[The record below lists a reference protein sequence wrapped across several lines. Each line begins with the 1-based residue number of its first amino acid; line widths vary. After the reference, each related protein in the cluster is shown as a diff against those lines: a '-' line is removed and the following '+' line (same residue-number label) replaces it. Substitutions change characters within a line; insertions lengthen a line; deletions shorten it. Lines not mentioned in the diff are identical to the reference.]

1 MQTLVSM
8 IVLALSNILST
19 QPKGWWT
26 FRVFALGFEVF
37 IQAFFSSFFFKL
49 FLNMCVSSPVGAC
62 DGSTVGVMLRR
73 N

>member
-37 IQAFFSSFFFKL
+37 IQAFFSSFFPKL
-49 FLNMCVSSPVGAC
+49 FLTMCVSSPVGAS